1 MQINQRTAGI
11 LLNYAGE
18 AVKVLTALIYTPVM
32 LRLLGQSEY
41 GLYQLVSS
49 TVAYLSLLSLG
60 FGSAYIRFYSR
71 YAVKHD
77 DDGVERLNGM
87 FMLIFCIMSA
97 LCVFCGGVLIAK
109 AEWVFGGGLTVAELE
124 KAKGLMAILVFSM
137 ALTFPNSVFTCYVTA
152 HERFVFQKTLNLLQG
167 LLNPFLALPL
177 LLLGYGSMA
186 VVGVSAFLTVLV
198 FVSNILFCRKK
209 LEMRFSFSGLE
220 LGLLKEMWVFT
231 FFIFLNQIIDQ
242 VNWNVD
248 KFLLGR
254 MIGTSAV
261 AVYGIGGQIN
271 GLYIAA
277 STAVVNVFSPKVN
290 RIVATS
296 DDNEELTDLMIRIGR
311 IQFMIL
317 ALVITGFIFFGR
329 PFIRLWAGA
338 EYSSAYAVALLL
350 IIPVTIPLIQNL
362 GIEIQRAKNMHRARS
377 LVYTGLAVCN
387 VILSIPMI
395 HRFGVEG
402 AALGTAISMILGNG
416 LFMNWYYHK
425 RIGLDMLAFWKSILR
440 FAPSV
445 AVVTVFGVVLNKM
458 WMIDSWGMLILGVA
472 LYTAVYGAVMAV
484 LGFDAYEKQ
493 MAKNAVKALCQRKKQ
508 YD

>member
-77 DDGVERLNGM
+77 DDGVARLNGM

-97 LCVFCGGVLIAK
+97 LCVLCGGVMIAK
-109 AEWVFGGGLTVAELE
+109 AEWVFGGGLTAAELE
-124 KAKGLMAILVFSM
+124 KAEGLMVILVFSM

-177 LLLGYGSMA
+177 LLWGYGSVA

-209 LEMRFSFSGLE
+209 LEMRFSFRGLE
-220 LGLLKEMWVFT
+220 LGMLKEMWVFT

-296 DDNEELTDLMIRIGR
+296 DDN
-311 IQFMIL
+311 
-317 ALVITGFIFFGR
+317 
-329 PFIRLWAGA
+329 
-338 EYSSAYAVALLL
+338 
-350 IIPVTIPLIQNL
+350 
-362 GIEIQRAKNMHRARS
+362 
-377 LVYTGLAVCN
+377 
-387 VILSIPMI
+387 
-395 HRFGVEG
+395 
-402 AALGTAISMILGNG
+402 
-416 LFMNWYYHK
+416 
-425 RIGLDMLAFWKSILR
+425 
-440 FAPSV
+440 
-445 AVVTVFGVVLNKM
+445 
-458 WMIDSWGMLILGVA
+458 
-472 LYTAVYGAVMAV
+472 
-484 LGFDAYEKQ
+484 
-493 MAKNAVKALCQRKKQ
+493 
-508 YD
+508 

>member
-1 MQINQRTAGI
+1 MKDNQRTAGI

-18 AVKVLTALIYTPVM
+18 AVKVLTALIYTPIM

-60 FGSAYIRFYSR
+60 FGSAYVRFYSG
-71 YAVKHD
+71 YAVKNDH
-77 DDGVERLNGM
+77 DGVARLNGM
-87 FMLIFCIMSA
+87 FMLIFCVMSV
-97 LCVFCGGVLIAK
+97 LCVVCGGVMIAK
-109 AEWVFGGGLTVAELE
+109 AEWVFGSGLTANELQ
-124 KAKGLMAILVFSM
+124 KAKMLMAVLVFSM
-137 ALTFPNSVFTCYVTA
+137 ALTFPNSVFDCYVTA
-152 HERFVFQKTLNLLQG
+152 HERFVFQKVLNLVRG

-177 LLLGYGSMA
+177 LLLGYGSVA
-186 VVGVSAFLTVLV
+186 VVGVSAFLTAAV

-209 LEMRFSFSGLE
+209 LEMQFSFSGLE

-271 GLYIAA
+271 TMYITM
-277 STAVVNVFSPKVN
+277 STAVSNVFIPKIN

-296 DDNEELTDLMIRIGR
+296 DDNKELTEMMIRIGR

-317 ALVITGFIFFGR
+317 ALVITGFVFFGR
-329 PFIRLWAGA
+329 QFIQLWAGA
-338 EYSSAYAVALLL
+338 EYGSAYAVALLL
-350 IIPVTIPLIQNL
+350 MIPVTIPLIQNL

-395 HRFGVEG
+395 RRFGVEG
-402 AALGTAISMILGNG
+402 AALGTAVSMLLGNG
-416 LFMNWYYHK
+416 LFMNWYYHN
-425 RIGLDMLAFWKSILR
+425 RIGLDMIVFWKAIVR
-440 FAPSV
+440 FVPAV
-445 AVVTVFGVVLNKM
+445 AIVSVFGITLNGM
-458 WMIDSWGMLILGVA
+458 WSIDSWEMLILGIAV
-472 LYTAVYGAVMAV
+472 YTAVYGAVMAV

-493 MAKNAVKALCQRKKQ
+493 MAKTAINALCRRKK
-508 YD
+508 